1 VVVEERG
8 AMAHAYF
15 KGQFVPLDQAKVSI
29 QNNTFQY
36 GTGIFEGIRAYWNP
50 DEGQLYLFRMVE
62 HYVRLLRNCRVLKLT
77 LGKDEKELSEITLEL
92 LKRNHP
98 ETDTYIRPIAY
109 VDSDGIGPKF
119 IGYST
124 GFAMYT
130 LPLGD
135 YINVSK
141 GIKVG
146 FSSWRR
152 INDNTIPARCKVTGG
167 YVNSA
172 LAKTE
177 ALEHGY
183 DEAIF
188 LTEGGF
194 ISEGSA
200 ENIFL
205 VRGGKLITPALS
217 EDILEGITR
226 ETVIEL
232 AREELGIETI
242 ERPIGR
248 TELYVADEAFLCGT
262 GAQIS
267 PMIEVD
273 KRPLGTGRIGPI
285 SAKIQALYFDVVK
298 GKQKKYAHWLTPVY

>member
-1 VVVEERG
+1 
-8 AMAHAYF
+8 MAHAYF

-77 LGKDEKELSEITLEL
+77 IGKDEKELSEITLEL

-135 YINVSK
+135 YIDVSR

-152 INDNTIPARCKVTGG
+152 INDNAIPARCKVTGG

-205 VRGGKLITPALS
+205 VRGGKLIAPALS

-273 KRPLGTGRIGPI
+273 KRSLGTGRIGPI

>member
-1 VVVEERG
+1 
-8 AMAHAYF
+8 MTYAYF

-77 LGKDEKELSEITLEL
+77 IGKDEKELSEITLEL
-92 LKRNHP
+92 LRKNHP

-135 YINVSK
+135 YIDVSR

-152 INDNTIPARCKVTGG
+152 INDNSIPARCKVTGG

-188 LTEGGF
+188 LTEAGF

-205 VRGGKLITPALS
+205 IRGEKLITPALS

-232 AREELGIETI
+232 AREELGIETT

-262 GAQIS
+262 GAQVS

-273 KRPLGTGRIGPI
+273 KRPLGSGRIGPI
-285 SAKIQALYFDVVK
+285 TAKIQALYFDVVK

>member
-1 VVVEERG
+1 
-8 AMAHAYF
+8 MTSAYF
-15 KGQFVPLDQAKVSI
+15 KGQFVPVDQAKISV

-36 GTGIFEGIRAYWNP
+36 GTGVFEGIRAYWNP
-50 DEGQLYLFRMVE
+50 HERQLYIFRLVE
-62 HYVRLLRNCRVLKLT
+62 HYLRMLRNCRVLKLNI
-77 LGKDEKELSEITLEL
+77 GKDEKELSEITVEL
-92 LKRNHP
+92 LRKNHP

-109 VDSDGIGPKF
+109 VDSDGLGPKF
-119 IGYST
+119 VGYPT

-135 YINVSK
+135 YIDVSS

-167 YVNSA
+167 YINSA

-177 ALEHGY
+177 ALDHGY

-188 LTEGGF
+188 LTENGF

-217 EDILEGITR
+217 EDILEGIKR

-232 AREELGIETI
+232 AREELGIETV

-262 GAQIS
+262 GAQVS

-273 KRPLGTGRIGPI
+273 KRPLGNGRIGPI
-285 SAKIQALYFDVVK
+285 TAKIQALYFDVVK
-298 GKQKKYAHWLTPVY
+298 GKQKKYLRWLTPVY

>member
-1 VVVEERG
+1 
-8 AMAHAYF
+8 MTYSYF
-15 KGQFVPLDQAKVSI
+15 KGQFVPDEEAKISI

-36 GTGIFEGIRAYWNP
+36 GTGVFEGIRAYWNSQSR
-50 DEGQLYLFRMVE
+50 QLYVFRLRE
-62 HYVRLLRNCRVLKLT
+62 HFVRMLSNCRVLKLT
-77 LGKDEKELSEITLEL
+77 IGKDEKELSEITVEL
-92 LKRNHP
+92 LRKNRP

-109 VDSDGIGPKF
+109 IDHLGLGPKF
-119 IGYST
+119 VGYPT

-130 LPLGD
+130 IPLGD
-135 YINVSK
+135 YIDSA
-141 GIKVG
+141 GIRVA

-152 INDNTIPARCKVTGG
+152 IGDNTIPARCKVTGG

-188 LTEGGF
+188 LTQDGS

-205 VRGGKLITPALS
+205 IRGGKLITPSPS
-217 EDILEGITR
+217 EDVLEGITR
-226 ETVIEL
+226 DTVIEL
-232 AREELGIETI
+232 AREDLGIETI
-242 ERPIGR
+242 ERSIGR

-262 GAQIS
+262 GAQVS
-267 PMIEVD
+267 PIIEID
-273 KRPLGTGRIGPI
+273 KRPLGSGTIGPI
-285 SAKIQALYFDVVK
+285 TSKIQSLYFDVVK
-298 GKQKKYAHWLTPVY
+298 GNQKKYLHWLTPVY

>member
-1 VVVEERG
+1 
-8 AMAHAYF
+8 MTYAYF
-15 KGQFVPLDQAKVSI
+15 KGQFVPSDQAKISI

-36 GTGIFEGIRAYWNP
+36 GTGVFEGIRAYWNAN
-50 DEGQLYLFRMVE
+50 ERQLYVFRLRE
-62 HYVRLLRNCRVLKLT
+62 HFVRMLRNCRVLKLT
-77 LGKDEKELSEITLEL
+77 IDKDEKELSELTVEL
-92 LKRNHP
+92 LRKNHP
-98 ETDTYIRPIAY
+98 ETDTYIRPVAY
-109 VDSDGIGPKF
+109 VDHDGLGPKF
-119 IGYST
+119 VGYPT

-130 LPLGD
+130 IPLGD
-135 YINVSK
+135 YIDST
-141 GIKVG
+141 GIRVC

-188 LTEGGF
+188 LTTEGF

-205 VRGGKLITPALS
+205 IRGGRLVTPPLS
-217 EDILEGITR
+217 DDILEGITR

-232 AREELGIETI
+232 AREELSIETV

-267 PMIEVD
+267 PIIEVD
-273 KRPLGTGRIGPI
+273 KRPLGNGRIGPI
-285 SAKIQALYFDVVK
+285 SSKIQALYFDVVK
-298 GKQKKYAHWLTPVY
+298 GRQRKYSHWLTSVY

>member
-1 VVVEERG
+1 
-8 AMAHAYF
+8 MTYAYF
-15 KGQFVPLDQAKVSI
+15 KSQFVPLEQAKISI

-36 GTGIFEGIRAYWNP
+36 GTGIFEGIRAYWNSQMR
-50 DEGQLYLFRMVE
+50 QLYVFRLRE
-62 HYVRLLRNCRVLKLT
+62 HYVRMLRNCRVLT
-77 LGKDEKELSEITLEL
+77 LKIGKDEKELSEITVEL
-92 LKRNHP
+92 LKKNRP
-98 ETDTYIRPIAY
+98 ETDTYVRPIAY
-109 VDSDGIGPKF
+109 VDSEGLGPKF
-119 IGYST
+119 IGYPT
-124 GFAMYT
+124 GFAIYT
-130 LPLGD
+130 IPLGD
-135 YINVSK
+135 YIDVSS

-188 LTEGGF
+188 LTADGF

-205 VRGGKLITPALS
+205 IRDGRLITPPLS
-217 EDILEGITR
+217 DDILEGITR

-232 AREELGIETI
+232 AREELGIETT
-242 ERPIGR
+242 ERAIGR
-248 TELYVADEAFLCGT
+248 TELYIADEAFLCGT
-262 GAQIS
+262 GAQVS
-267 PMIEVD
+267 PIIEVD
-273 KRPLGTGRIGPI
+273 KRPLGSGRIGALT
-285 SAKIQALYFDVVK
+285 SKIQALYFDVVK
-298 GKQKKYAHWLTPVY
+298 GNQKKYLHWLTPVY

>member
-1 VVVEERG
+1 
-8 AMAHAYF
+8 MTYSYF
-15 KGQFVPLDQAKVSI
+15 KGQFVPVDQAKISI

-36 GTGIFEGIRAYWNP
+36 GTGVFEGIRAYWNP
-50 DEGQLYLFRMVE
+50 GEGQLYIFRLME
-62 HYVRLLRNCRVLKLT
+62 HYLRMLRNCRVLKLSI
-77 LGKDEKELSEITLEL
+77 GKDEKELSEITVEL
-92 LKRNHP
+92 LRKNRP
-98 ETDTYIRPIAY
+98 ETDTYVRPIAY
-109 VDSDGIGPKF
+109 VDSDGLGPKF
-119 IGYST
+119 VGYPT

-135 YINVSK
+135 YIDVSS

-188 LTEGGF
+188 LTENGF
-194 ISEGSA
+194 LSEGSA

-232 AREELGIETI
+232 AREELGIEAA

-248 TELYVADEAFLCGT
+248 TELYVAEEAFLCGT
-262 GAQIS
+262 GAQVS

-273 KRPLGTGRIGPI
+273 KRPIGNGRIGPI
-285 SAKIQALYFDVVK
+285 TAKIQALYFDVVK
-298 GKQKKYAHWLTPVY
+298 GKQKKYMHWLTPVY

>member
-1 VVVEERG
+1 
-8 AMAHAYF
+8 MTYAYF
-15 KGQFVPLDQAKVSI
+15 NGQFVPVDQAKISI

-36 GTGIFEGIRAYWNP
+36 GTGVFEGIRAYWNSRMK
-50 DEGQLYLFRMVE
+50 QLYVFRLRE
-62 HYVRLLRNCRVLKLT
+62 HFVRMLRNCRVLTLT
-77 LGKDEKELSEITLEL
+77 IGKDEKELSEITIEL
-92 LKRNHP
+92 LRKNRP
-98 ETDTYIRPIAY
+98 ETDTYVRPIAY
-109 VDSDGIGPKF
+109 VDSDGLGPKF
-119 IGYST
+119 VGYPT
-124 GFAMYT
+124 GFAIYT

-135 YINVSK
+135 YIDVSS

-152 INDNTIPARCKVTGG
+152 INDNMIPARCKVTGG

-188 LTEGGF
+188 LTADGF

-205 VRGGKLITPALS
+205 IRDGRLITPPLS
-217 EDILEGITR
+217 DDILEGITR
-226 ETVIEL
+226 DTVMEL
-232 AREELGIETI
+232 AREELGIETT
-242 ERPIGR
+242 ERAIGR

-262 GAQIS
+262 GAQVS
-267 PMIEVD
+267 PIAQVD
-273 KRPLGTGRIGPI
+273 KRPLGSGRIGPI
-285 SAKIQALYFDVVK
+285 TAKIQALYFDVVK
-298 GKQKKYAHWLTPVY
+298 GKQKKYSHWLTPVY

>member
-1 VVVEERG
+1 
-8 AMAHAYF
+8 MTYAYF

-36 GTGIFEGIRAYWNP
+36 GTGIFEGIRAYWNL
-50 DEGQLYLFRMVE
+50 DERQLYVFRMVE

-77 LGKDEKELSEITLEL
+77 IGKDAKELSEITLEL
-92 LKRNHP
+92 LRRNHP

-119 IGYST
+119 IGYAT

-135 YINVSK
+135 YINVSS

-152 INDNTIPARCKVTGG
+152 IHDNTIPARCKVTGG

-205 VRGGKLITPALS
+205 VRDGKLITPALS

-226 ETVIEL
+226 DTVIEL

-262 GAQIS
+262 GAQVS

-273 KRPLGTGRIGPI
+273 KRPLGSGRIGPI
-285 SAKIQALYFDVVK
+285 TEKIQALYFDVVK
-298 GKQKKYAHWLTPVY
+298 GKRKKYLHWLTPVY

>member
-1 VVVEERG
+1 
-8 AMAHAYF
+8 MAHTYF
-15 KGQFVPLDQAKVSI
+15 NGQFVPDDQAKISI

-36 GTGIFEGIRAYWNP
+36 GTGIFEGIRAYWNSH
-50 DEGQLYLFRMVE
+50 ERQLYVFRLRE
-62 HYVRLLRNCRVLKLT
+62 HYIRMLRNCRVLKLT
-77 LGKDEKELSEITLEL
+77 IDKDEKELSEITVEL
-92 LKRNHP
+92 LKKNHP

-109 VDSDGIGPKF
+109 VDSVGLGPKF
-119 IGYST
+119 VGYPT
-124 GFAMYT
+124 GFAIYT
-130 LPLGD
+130 IPLGD
-135 YINVSK
+135 YIDVSK
-141 GIKVG
+141 GIKVC

-188 LTEGGF
+188 LTENGF

-205 VRGGKLITPALS
+205 IRGEMLITPSPS

-232 AREELGIETI
+232 ARKELGIETV

-262 GAQIS
+262 GAQVS
-267 PMIEVD
+267 PITEVD
-273 KRPLGTGRIGPI
+273 KRPLGNGRIGPI
-285 SAKIQALYFDVVK
+285 TAKIQSLYFDVVK
-298 GKQKKYAHWLTPVY
+298 GNQRKYLHWLTPVY

>member
-1 VVVEERG
+1 
-8 AMAHAYF
+8 MTYAYF

-50 DEGQLYLFRMVE
+50 DEGQLYAFRLME
-62 HYVRLLRNCRVLKLT
+62 HYVRLLRNCRVLKLNI
-77 LGKDEKELSEITLEL
+77 GKDVKELSEITLEL
-92 LKRNHP
+92 LRRNHP

-119 IGYST
+119 IGYAS
-124 GFAMYT
+124 GLAMYT

-135 YINVSK
+135 YINVSS
-141 GIKVG
+141 GIRVG
-146 FSSWRR
+146 VSSWRR
-152 INDNTIPARCKVTGG
+152 IHDNTIPARCKVTGG

-188 LTEGGF
+188 LTEAGF

-205 VRGGKLITPALS
+205 VRDGRLITPGLS

-226 ETVIEL
+226 DTVIEL

-262 GAQIS
+262 GAQVS
-267 PMIEVD
+267 PVIEVD
-273 KRPLGTGRIGPI
+273 RRPLGSGRIGPI
-285 SAKIQALYFDVVK
+285 TEKIQTLYFDVVK
-298 GKQKKYAHWLTPVY
+298 GNRKKYLHWLTPVY

>member
-1 VVVEERG
+1 
-8 AMAHAYF
+8 MTYAYF

-62 HYVRLLRNCRVLKLT
+62 HYVRLLRNCRVLKLNI
-77 LGKDEKELSEITLEL
+77 GKDEKELSEITLEL
-92 LKRNHP
+92 LRKNHP

-135 YINVSK
+135 YIDVSR

-152 INDNTIPARCKVTGG
+152 INDNSIPARCKVTGG

-205 VRGGKLITPALS
+205 VRGGELITPALS

-273 KRPLGTGRIGPI
+273 KRPLGSGRIGPI
-285 SAKIQALYFDVVK
+285 TAKIQALYFDVVK

>member
-1 VVVEERG
+1 
-8 AMAHAYF
+8 MMTYAYF
-15 KGQFVPLDQAKVSI
+15 KEQFVPLDQAKISI

-50 DEGQLYLFRMVE
+50 DEGQLYLFRIGE
-62 HYVRLLRNCRVLKLT
+62 HYVRLLRNCRVLKLNI
-77 LGKDEKELSEITLEL
+77 GKDEKELSEITIEL
-92 LKRNHP
+92 LRRNHP

-119 IGYST
+119 IDYHT

-135 YINVSK
+135 YIDVSS

-152 INDNTIPARCKVTGG
+152 INDNAIPARCKVTGG

-188 LTEGGF
+188 LTEEGF

-205 VRGGKLITPALS
+205 IRGGKLITPALS

-226 ETVIEL
+226 ETVIDL

-262 GAQIS
+262 GAQVS
-267 PMIEVD
+267 PMVEVD
-273 KRPLGTGRIGPI
+273 KRPLGSGRIGPI
-285 SAKIQALYFDVVK
+285 TAKIQALYFDVVK

>member
-1 VVVEERG
+1 
-8 AMAHAYF
+8 MTYAYF

-77 LGKDEKELSEITLEL
+77 IGKDEKELSEITLEL

-135 YINVSK
+135 YIDVSR

-152 INDNTIPARCKVTGG
+152 INDNSIPARCKVTGG

-285 SAKIQALYFDVVK
+285 SAKIQSLYFDVVK

>member
-1 VVVEERG
+1 
-8 AMAHAYF
+8 MTHAYF
-15 KGQFVPLDQAKVSI
+15 KGQFLPLDQAKISI

-36 GTGIFEGIRAYWNP
+36 GTGVFEGIRAYWNP
-50 DEGQLYLFRMVE
+50 QERQLYVFRLVE
-62 HYVRLLRNCRVLKLT
+62 HFSRMLRNCRVLKLNI
-77 LGKDEKELSEITLEL
+77 GKDEKELSEIAIEL
-92 LKRNHP
+92 LRKNHP

-109 VDSDGIGPKF
+109 VDSDGLGPKF
-119 IGYST
+119 VGYPT
-124 GFAMYT
+124 GFAIYT
-130 LPLGD
+130 IPLGD
-135 YINVSK
+135 YIDVSS

-152 INDNTIPARCKVTGG
+152 INDNTIPSRCKVTGG

-188 LTEGGF
+188 LTENGF

-205 VRGGKLITPALS
+205 IRGGKLITPALS

-226 ETVIEL
+226 ETIIEL
-232 AREELGIETI
+232 AREELGIETV

-262 GAQIS
+262 GAQVS

-273 KRPLGTGRIGPI
+273 KRPLGNGRIGPI
-285 SAKIQALYFDVVK
+285 TAKIQALYFDVVK
-298 GKQKKYAHWLTPVY
+298 GKQKKYSRWLTPVY

>member
-1 VVVEERG
+1 
-8 AMAHAYF
+8 MTYAYF
-15 KGQFVPLDQAKVSI
+15 KSQFVPVDQAKISI

-36 GTGIFEGIRAYWNP
+36 GTGVFEGIRAYWNP
-50 DEGQLYLFRMVE
+50 EKRQLYIFRLVE
-62 HYVRLLRNCRVLKLT
+62 HYLRMLRNCRVLKLNI
-77 LGKDEKELSEITLEL
+77 GKDEKELSEITVEL
-92 LKRNHP
+92 IRKNRP

-109 VDSDGIGPKF
+109 VDSEGIGPKF
-119 IGYST
+119 VGYPT
-124 GFAMYT
+124 GFAIYT
-130 LPLGD
+130 IPLGD
-135 YINVSK
+135 YIDVSS

-188 LTEGGF
+188 LTENGF

-200 ENIFL
+200 ENLFL
-205 VRGGKLITPALS
+205 MRGGKLITPAFS

-232 AREELGIETI
+232 AREELGIETV

-262 GAQIS
+262 GAQVS

-273 KRPLGTGRIGPI
+273 KRPLGNGRIGPI
-285 SAKIQALYFDVVK
+285 TAKIQALYFDVVK
-298 GKQKKYAHWLTPVY
+298 GNHKKYLHWLTPVY

>member
-1 VVVEERG
+1 
-8 AMAHAYF
+8 MTYAYF
-15 KGQFVPLDQAKVSI
+15 KGKFAPFDQAKISVA
-29 QNNTFQY
+29 NNTFQY
-36 GTGIFEGIRAYWNP
+36 GTGIFEGIRAYWNA
-50 DEGQLYLFRMVE
+50 DQRQLYVFRLVE
-62 HYVRLLRNCRVLKLT
+62 HFARMLRNCRVLKLDI
-77 LGKDEKELSEITLEL
+77 GKDEKELSEITVEL
-92 LKRNHP
+92 LRKNHP
-98 ETDTYIRPIAY
+98 ETDTYVRPIAY
-109 VDSDGIGPKF
+109 VDSEGLGPKF
-119 IGYST
+119 VGYPT
-124 GFAMYT
+124 GFAIYT
-130 LPLGD
+130 IPLGD
-135 YINVSK
+135 YIDVSS

-188 LTEGGF
+188 LTENGF

-205 VRGGKLITPALS
+205 IRGGKLITPALS

-226 ETVIEL
+226 ETIIEL
-232 AREELGIETI
+232 AREELGIETV

-248 TELYVADEAFLCGT
+248 TELYVADEGFLCGT
-262 GAQIS
+262 GAQVS

-273 KRPLGTGRIGPI
+273 KRPLGNGRIGPI
-285 SAKIQALYFDVVK
+285 TAKIQALYFDVVK
-298 GKQKKYAHWLTPVY
+298 GKQKKYSHWLTPVY

>member
-1 VVVEERG
+1 
-8 AMAHAYF
+8 MTYAYF
-15 KGQFVPLDQAKVSI
+15 NGQFVPVDQAKISI

-36 GTGIFEGIRAYWNP
+36 GTGVFEGIRAYWNNQMR
-50 DEGQLYLFRMVE
+50 QLYVFRLRE
-62 HYVRLLRNCRVLKLT
+62 HFVRMLRNCRVLTLT
-77 LGKDEKELSEITLEL
+77 IGKDEKELSEITIEL
-92 LKRNHP
+92 LRKNRP
-98 ETDTYIRPIAY
+98 ETDTYVRPIAY
-109 VDSDGIGPKF
+109 VDSDGLGPKF
-119 IGYST
+119 VGYPT

-130 LPLGD
+130 IPLGD
-135 YINVSK
+135 YIDVSS

-152 INDNTIPARCKVTGG
+152 INDNMIPARCKVTGG

-188 LTEGGF
+188 LTVDGF

-205 VRGGKLITPALS
+205 IRDGRLITPPLS
-217 EDILEGITR
+217 DDILEGITR
-226 ETVIEL
+226 DTVMEL
-232 AREELGIETI
+232 AREELGIETT
-242 ERPIGR
+242 ERAIGR

-262 GAQIS
+262 GAQVS
-267 PMIEVD
+267 PIAQVD
-273 KRPLGTGRIGPI
+273 KRPLGGGRIGPI
-285 SAKIQALYFDVVK
+285 TAKIQALYFDVVK
-298 GKQKKYAHWLTPVY
+298 GKQKKYSHWLTAVY

>member
-1 VVVEERG
+1 
-8 AMAHAYF
+8 MTYAYF

-36 GTGIFEGIRAYWNP
+36 GTGVFEGIRAYWNSQ
-50 DEGQLYLFRMVE
+50 ERQLYVFRLVE
-62 HYVRLLRNCRVLKLT
+62 HFSRMLRNCRVLKLNID
-77 LGKDEKELSEITLEL
+77 KDEKELSEIAIEL
-92 LKRNHP
+92 LRKNHP

-119 IGYST
+119 IGYPS

-135 YINVSK
+135 YINVSS

-152 INDNTIPARCKVTGG
+152 IHDNTIPARCKITGG

-188 LTEGGF
+188 LTEEGF

-205 VRGGKLITPALS
+205 VRDGRLITPALS

-226 ETVIEL
+226 DTVIEL

-262 GAQIS
+262 GAQVS

-273 KRPLGTGRIGPI
+273 KRPLGNGLIGPI
-285 SAKIQALYFDVVK
+285 TAKIQALYFDVVK
-298 GKQKKYAHWLTPVY
+298 GKQKKYSRWLTSVY

>member
-1 VVVEERG
+1 
-8 AMAHAYF
+8 MTYAYF
-15 KGQFVPLDQAKVSI
+15 KEQFVPLDQAKVSI

-77 LGKDEKELSEITLEL
+77 IGKDEKELSEITLGL

-135 YINVSK
+135 YIDVSR

-205 VRGGKLITPALS
+205 IRGGKLITPALS

-285 SAKIQALYFDVVK
+285 STKIQALYFDVVK

>member
-1 VVVEERG
+1 
-8 AMAHAYF
+8 MTSAYF
-15 KGQFVPLDQAKVSI
+15 KGQFVSVDQAKISV

-36 GTGIFEGIRAYWNP
+36 GTGVFEGIRAYWNP
-50 DEGQLYLFRMVE
+50 HERQLYVFRLVE
-62 HYVRLLRNCRVLKLT
+62 HYLRMLRNCRVLKLNI
-77 LGKDEKELSEITLEL
+77 GKDEKELSEITVEL
-92 LKRNHP
+92 LRKNHP

-109 VDSDGIGPKF
+109 VDSDGLGPKF
-119 IGYST
+119 VGYPT

-135 YINVSK
+135 YIDVSS

-183 DEAIF
+183 DEAIL
-188 LTEGGF
+188 LTEDGF

-232 AREELGIETI
+232 AREELGIETV

-262 GAQIS
+262 GAQVS

-273 KRPLGTGRIGPI
+273 RRPLGNGRIGPI
-285 SAKIQALYFDVVK
+285 TVKIQALYFDVVK
-298 GKQKKYAHWLTPVY
+298 GKQKKYLRWLTPVY

>member
-1 VVVEERG
+1 
-8 AMAHAYF
+8 MTYAYF
-15 KGQFVPLDQAKVSI
+15 KGQFVPADQAKISI

-36 GTGIFEGIRAYWNP
+36 GTGVFEGIRAYWNA
-50 DEGQLYLFRMVE
+50 EERQLYVFRLPE
-62 HYVRLLRNCRVLKLT
+62 HYRRMLRNCSVLKLHI
-77 LGKDEKELSEITLEL
+77 GKDEKELSELTVEL
-92 LKRNHP
+92 LRKNRP

-109 VDSDGIGPKF
+109 VDSDGLGPKF
-119 IGYST
+119 VGYPT

-130 LPLGD
+130 IPLGD
-135 YINVSK
+135 YIDVSS

-183 DEAIF
+183 DEAIL
-188 LTEGGF
+188 LTEDGF

-226 ETVIEL
+226 ETLIEL

-262 GAQIS
+262 GAQVS

-273 KRPLGTGRIGPI
+273 KRPLGNGRIGPI
-285 SAKIQALYFDVVK
+285 TAKIQALYFDVVK
-298 GKQKKYAHWLTPVY
+298 GKRKKYLHWLMPVY

>member
-1 VVVEERG
+1 
-8 AMAHAYF
+8 MTYAYF

-62 HYVRLLRNCRVLKLT
+62 HYIRLLRNCRVLKLT
-77 LGKDEKELSEITLEL
+77 ISKDERELSEITLEL
-92 LKRNHP
+92 LRKNHP

-135 YINVSK
+135 YIDVSR

-152 INDNTIPARCKVTGG
+152 INDNAIPARCKVTGG

-205 VRGGKLITPALS
+205 IRGGKLITPALS

-273 KRPLGTGRIGPI
+273 KRPLGTGKIGPI

>member
-1 VVVEERG
+1 
-8 AMAHAYF
+8 MAHAYF

-77 LGKDEKELSEITLEL
+77 IGKDEKELSEITLEL

-135 YINVSK
+135 YIDVSR

-152 INDNTIPARCKVTGG
+152 INDNAIPARCKVTGG

-205 VRGGKLITPALS
+205 ARGGKLITPALS

>member
-1 VVVEERG
+1 
-8 AMAHAYF
+8 MTYAYF
-15 KGQFVPLDQAKVSI
+15 KGQFIPVDQAKISI

-36 GTGIFEGIRAYWNP
+36 GTGIFEGIRAYWN
-50 DEGQLYLFRMVE
+50 GQMRQLYVFRLRE
-62 HYVRLLRNCRVLKLT
+62 HFVRMLRNCRVLKLKID
-77 LGKDEKELSEITLEL
+77 KDEKELSEITVEL
-92 LKRNHP
+92 LRKNHP
-98 ETDTYIRPIAY
+98 ETDTYVRPIAY
-109 VDSDGIGPKF
+109 VDSEGLGPKF
-119 IGYST
+119 VGYPT
-124 GFAMYT
+124 GFAIYT
-130 LPLGD
+130 IPLGD
-135 YINVSK
+135 YIDVSS

-188 LTEGGF
+188 LTADGF

-205 VRGGKLITPALS
+205 IRDGRLITPPLS
-217 EDILEGITR
+217 DDILEGITR
-226 ETVIEL
+226 ATVIEL
-232 AREELGIETI
+232 AREEMGIETD
-242 ERPIGR
+242 ERAIGR

-262 GAQIS
+262 GAQVS
-267 PMIEVD
+267 PIIEVD
-273 KRPLGTGRIGPI
+273 RRPLGSGRIGPL

-298 GKQKKYAHWLTPVY
+298 GNQKKYLHWLTPVY

>member
-1 VVVEERG
+1 
-8 AMAHAYF
+8 MTYAYF
-15 KGQFVPLDQAKVSI
+15 KGQFVPLDQARVSI

-50 DEGQLYLFRMVE
+50 DERQLYVFRLAE

-77 LGKDEKELSEITLEL
+77 IGKDVKELSEITLEL
-92 LKRNHP
+92 LRRNRP

-119 IGYST
+119 VGYPS
-124 GFAMYT
+124 GLAMYM

-135 YINVSK
+135 YINVSS

-146 FSSWRR
+146 LSSWRR
-152 INDNTIPARCKVTGG
+152 IHDNAIPARCKVTGG

-188 LTEGGF
+188 LTEAGF

-205 VRGGKLITPALS
+205 VRDGRLITPGLS

-226 ETVIEL
+226 DTVIEL

-262 GAQIS
+262 GAQVS
-267 PMIEVD
+267 PMIEAD

-285 SAKIQALYFDVVK
+285 TAKLQALYFDVVK
-298 GKQKKYAHWLTPVY
+298 GKQKKYGHWLTPVY

>member
-1 VVVEERG
+1 
-8 AMAHAYF
+8 MAHAYF

-50 DEGQLYLFRMVE
+50 NEGQLYLFRMVE

-77 LGKDEKELSEITLEL
+77 IGKDEKELSEITLEL

-124 GFAMYT
+124 GFALYT

-135 YINVSK
+135 YIDVSR

-152 INDNTIPARCKVTGG
+152 INDNAIPARCKVTGG

-285 SAKIQALYFDVVK
+285 SAKIQSLYFDVVK

>member
-1 VVVEERG
+1 
-8 AMAHAYF
+8 MTYAYF
-15 KGQFVPLDQAKVSI
+15 KGHFVPIDQAKISI

-36 GTGIFEGIRAYWNP
+36 GTGVFEGIRAYWNP
-50 DEGQLYLFRMVE
+50 DERQLYVFRLHE
-62 HYVRLLRNCRVLKLT
+62 HFIRMLRNCRVLKLT
-77 LGKDEKELSEITLEL
+77 IDKGEKELSETAVEL
-92 LKRNHP
+92 LRKNRP

-109 VDSDGIGPKF
+109 VDSDGLGPKF
-119 IGYST
+119 VGYST

-130 LPLGD
+130 IPLGD
-135 YINVSK
+135 YIDVSS

-205 VRGGKLITPALS
+205 IRDGRLITPPLS
-217 EDILEGITR
+217 DDILEGITR
-226 ETVIEL
+226 DTVIEL
-232 AREELGIETI
+232 AREELGIETT
-242 ERPIGR
+242 ERAIGR
-248 TELYVADEAFLCGT
+248 TELYIADEAFLCGT
-262 GAQIS
+262 GAQVS
-267 PMIEVD
+267 PIAEVD
-273 KRPLGTGRIGPI
+273 KRPVGSGRIGPI
-285 SAKIQALYFDVVK
+285 SAKIQSLYFDVVK
-298 GKQKKYAHWLTPVY
+298 GKQKKYLHWLTPVY

>member
-1 VVVEERG
+1 
-8 AMAHAYF
+8 MTHAYF
-15 KGQFVPLDQAKVSI
+15 KGQFVPVDQAKISI

-36 GTGIFEGIRAYWNP
+36 GTGVFEGIRAYWNP
-50 DEGQLYLFRMVE
+50 QERQLYVFRLVE
-62 HYVRLLRNCRVLKLT
+62 HFNRMLRNCRVLKLNI
-77 LGKDEKELSEITLEL
+77 GRDEKELSGIAIEL
-92 LKRNHP
+92 LRKNHP

-109 VDSDGIGPKF
+109 VDSDGLGPKF
-119 IGYST
+119 VGYPT

-130 LPLGD
+130 IPLGD
-135 YINVSK
+135 YIDVSS

-152 INDNTIPARCKVTGG
+152 INDNIIPARCKVTGG

-188 LTEGGF
+188 LTENGF

-205 VRGGKLITPALS
+205 IRGGKLITPALS

-226 ETVIEL
+226 ETIIEL
-232 AREELGIETI
+232 AREELGIETV

-262 GAQIS
+262 GAQVS
-267 PMIEVD
+267 PVIEAD
-273 KRPLGTGRIGPI
+273 KRPLGNGRIGPI
-285 SAKIQALYFDVVK
+285 TAKIQALYFDVVK
-298 GKQKKYAHWLTPVY
+298 GTQKKYLRWLTPVY

>member
-1 VVVEERG
+1 
-8 AMAHAYF
+8 MTSAYF
-15 KGQFVPLDQAKVSI
+15 KGQFVPVDQAKISV

-36 GTGIFEGIRAYWNP
+36 GTGVFEGIRAYWNP
-50 DEGQLYLFRMVE
+50 HERQLYIFRLVE
-62 HYVRLLRNCRVLKLT
+62 HYLRMLRNCRVLKLNI
-77 LGKDEKELSEITLEL
+77 GKDEKELSEITVEL
-92 LKRNHP
+92 LRKNHP

-109 VDSDGIGPKF
+109 VDSDGLGPKF
-119 IGYST
+119 VGYPT

-135 YINVSK
+135 YIDVSS

-167 YVNSA
+167 YINSA

-188 LTEGGF
+188 LTENGF

-232 AREELGIETI
+232 AREELGIETV

-262 GAQIS
+262 GAQVS

-273 KRPLGTGRIGPI
+273 KRPLGNGRIGPI
-285 SAKIQALYFDVVK
+285 TAKIQALYFDVVK
-298 GKQKKYAHWLTPVY
+298 GKQKKYLRWLTPVY

>member
-1 VVVEERG
+1 G
-8 AMAHAYF
+8 
-15 KGQFVPLDQAKVSI
+15 L
-29 QNNTFQY
+29 
-36 GTGIFEGIRAYWNP
+36 
-50 DEGQLYLFRMVE
+50 
-62 HYVRLLRNCRVLKLT
+62 
-77 LGKDEKELSEITLEL
+77 
-92 LKRNHP
+92 
-98 ETDTYIRPIAY
+98 
-109 VDSDGIGPKF
+109 GPKF
-119 IGYST
+119 VGYPT
-124 GFAMYT
+124 GFAIYT
-130 LPLGD
+130 IPLGD
-135 YINVSK
+135 YIDVSS

-188 LTEGGF
+188 LTENGF

-200 ENIFL
+200 ENLFL
-205 VRGGKLITPALS
+205 MRGGKLITPAFS

-232 AREELGIETI
+232 AREELGIETV

-262 GAQIS
+262 GAQVS

-273 KRPLGTGRIGPI
+273 KRPLGNGRIGPI
-285 SAKIQALYFDVVK
+285 TAKIQALYFDVVK
-298 GKQKKYAHWLTPVY
+298 GNHKKYLHWLTPVY

>member
-1 VVVEERG
+1 VEYSYFRG
-8 AMAHAYF
+8 E
-15 KGQFVPLDQAKVSI
+15 FVPATEARISI

-36 GTGIFEGIRAYWNP
+36 GTGVFEGIRAYWN
-50 DEGQLYLFRMVE
+50 GQHRQLYVFRLREHYARMV
-62 HYVRLLRNCRVLKLT
+62 RNCRVLKLAI
-77 LGKDEKELSEITLEL
+77 GKDEKELCEITVEL
-92 LKRNHP
+92 LRRNRP

-109 VDSDGIGPKF
+109 VDSDGLGPKF
-119 IGYST
+119 IGYPT
-124 GFAMYT
+124 GFAIYT
-130 LPLGD
+130 IPLGD
-135 YINVSK
+135 YIDVTT

-188 LTEGGF
+188 LTQDGY

-200 ENIFL
+200 ENIFI
-205 VRGGKLITPALS
+205 VRGGKLITPSLS

-232 AREELGIETI
+232 ARDELGLETI

-262 GAQIS
+262 GAQVS
-267 PMIEVD
+267 PIIEVD
-273 KRPLGTGRIGPI
+273 RRPLSGGRIGPMT
-285 SAKIQALYFDVVK
+285 AKIQTLYFDVVK
-298 GKQKKYAHWLTPVY
+298 GNRPRYQHWLTPVY